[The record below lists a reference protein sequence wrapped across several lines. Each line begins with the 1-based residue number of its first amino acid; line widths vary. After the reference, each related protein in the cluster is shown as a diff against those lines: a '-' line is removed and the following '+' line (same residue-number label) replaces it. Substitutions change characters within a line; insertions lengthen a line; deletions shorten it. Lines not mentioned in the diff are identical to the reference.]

1 MSITCDKLPR
11 DVATPFETEN
21 TNICIKTLLTE
32 VLGGLLQ
39 KKFVGTLL
47 LILVSCWPNTEKKI
61 HKTLTPNPLKKV
73 KVAGRQLV
81 YGKLTEAVF
90 VQKPGVAHRMYGKPN
105 KRPMDGKQ

>member
-1 MSITCDKLPR
+1 VT
-11 DVATPFETEN
+11 
-21 TNICIKTLLTE
+21 
-32 VLGGLLQ
+32 
-39 KKFVGTLL
+39 
-47 LILVSCWPNTEKKI
+47 NTEKKI

-105 KRPMDGKQ
+105 KRPKDGKQKNYARIPGCLVNQSLSSSRFSHHELVCQINQKSKR

>member
-32 VLGGLLQ
+32 VLGGLFQ
-39 KKFVGTLL
+39 KTIVGTLL
-47 LILVSCWPNTEKKI
+47 LVSCWPNTEKKF

-81 YGKLTEAVF
+81 DGKLTEAVF